1 MQEGFESDRIDSK
14 MDSPSPHLQVLLP
27 AKPEDDLEDVSR
39 VLRAFLPVPRTHLRR
54 LYVHR
59 PVRADFYVPR
69 TYPRFNEIAQLEQ
82 DAENATRVETEREMK
97 TLSADG
103 FRVSADVIRGTPTE
117 EVLRES
123 SSWRAD
129 LVGVRTRSLLADDH
143 RIGGLASALLYNGD
157 CPVLTHHNVPEGYR
171 LRRILIPTDFSEGSR
186 QAADWGLALAALT
199 RAEPVLLHVI
209 ARRANRHGID
219 QDELLEIA
227 IGEVSRWKARLD
239 PILPG
244 LVNEG
249 RVIAAETPAE
259 GILSFA
265 RECGSDLIVLSAT
278 GVSAVRAIL
287 LGSNTRK
294 VVRASACPVLV
305 IPARNRV
312 TAEEF
317 LRKAQGLP
325 PLAEPEKKKRTGKRF
340 ERILVATDCSA
351 ASAPALA
358 KATVLAGE
366 TGAELVIVHSYQPP
380 SLILD
385 GYVPPATYEKWDRS
399 LEEEAMKKLQRLVE
413 DAQRA
418 GVVARPLVLTGAP
431 DEAITEAAKD
441 LECDLLIL
449 GTHGRTGVSRLLLGS
464 VASRVVSTA
473 PCPVMTIQGG

>member
-1 MQEGFESDRIDSK
+1 MRDRADGDRMDPE
-14 MDSPSPHLQVLLP
+14 MDSPSPHLRVLLP

-39 VLRAFLPVPRTHLRR
+39 VLRAFLPVSRTHLRR

-59 PVRADFYVPR
+59 PVKADFYVPR

-82 DAENATRVETEREMK
+82 DAENATRVETERDMK

-157 CPVLTHHNVPEGYR
+157 CPILTHHDVPEEYR

-199 RAEPVLLHVI
+199 GAEPVLLHVI

-227 IGEVSRWKARLD
+227 MGEVSRWKARLD

-265 RECGSDLIVLSAT
+265 RERGSDLIVLSAT

-305 IPARNRV
+305 IPASNRV
-312 TAEEF
+312 AAEEF
-317 LRKAQGLP
+317 LRKAQGLLP
-325 PLAEPEKKKRTGKRF
+325 AAEPERRSEPESTSSVSSSR
-340 ERILVATDCSA
+340 RISPRPRPRR
-351 ASAPALA
+351 SRRPRSWRGRPA
-358 KATVLAGE
+358 
-366 TGAELVIVHSYQPP
+366 
-380 SLILD
+380 
-385 GYVPPATYEKWDRS
+385 RS
-399 LEEEAMKKLQRLVE
+399 W
-413 DAQRA
+413 
-418 GVVARPLVLTGAP
+418 
-431 DEAITEAAKD
+431 
-441 LECDLLIL
+441 
-449 GTHGRTGVSRLLLGS
+449 
-464 VASRVVSTA
+464 
-473 PCPVMTIQGG
+473 